1 MQDADFMRPH
11 RKEVIDAKNIVLTH
25 NNKSIL
31 TGDPID
37 FTFTDDQMT
46 EGVNK
51 FKEVAESFVFIE
63 PEEEREHF
71 KENFT
76 LEKVF
81 EPLIYEDHTSYELP
95 WRYDMYSWDGYCEYL
110 GSEERKEIKHPG
122 PLVISYREYNPMGL
136 DVENILDE
144 ED

>member
-1 MQDADFMRPH
+1 MILLPIL
-11 RKEVIDAKNIVLTH
+11 KIVIKSPGVLIF
-25 NNKSIL
+25 S
-31 TGDPID
+31 
-37 FTFTDDQMT
+37 
-46 EGVNK
+46 
-51 FKEVAESFVFIE
+51 
-63 PEEEREHF
+63 
-71 KENFT
+71 NFT

-136 DVENILDE
+136 DVEKVLDE
-144 ED
+144 DD